1 MGETAAA
8 WFNRATYPGIQQ
20 HHNSIGVVLSQ
31 YHKPARIVLFH
42 LGGYGIPIELFAP
55 FTDSCVVVMKRL
67 IESMANAKDDQKKAP
82 RQRSAALGFCHSGIQ
97 QGVSVRFYTFQQVF
111 ANAAASLLKLWY
123 VASRSETFLS
133 STPLKSSKLKMC
145 ISFVKFLTFWNGFYS
160 STYKLKQD
168 FS

>member
-1 MGETAAA
+1 M
-8 WFNRATYPGIQQ
+8 
-20 HHNSIGVVLSQ
+20 LS
-31 YHKPARIVLFH
+31 H

-67 IESMANAKDDQKKAP
+67 IESMANAKDDDKKAP

-123 VASRSETFLS
+123 VASRSETFFEIIKIEDVHFFCKVSDVLEWDYPGS
-133 STPLKSSKLKMC
+133 WKTVPVNLLKFMLCCS
-145 ISFVKFLTFWNGFYS
+145 
-160 STYKLKQD
+160 
-168 FS
+168 